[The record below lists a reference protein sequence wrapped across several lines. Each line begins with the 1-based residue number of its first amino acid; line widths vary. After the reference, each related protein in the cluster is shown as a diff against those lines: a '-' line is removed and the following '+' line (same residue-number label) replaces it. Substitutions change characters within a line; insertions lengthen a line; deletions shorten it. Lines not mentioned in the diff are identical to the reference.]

1 MLYCISSMVDTASKT
16 SSGLNT
22 NTAAAL
28 SYLLG
33 FITGLYFYL
42 TSKDK
47 FVRFHALQSTITSIG
62 FIALN
67 MILSA
72 VGLYMFTNL
81 VSLVSLILFIYMIV
95 QAYQGKKFKL
105 PVVGDIAEKN
115 A

>member
-1 MLYCISSMVDTASKT
+1 MPDTTSKSSSSSNT
-16 SSGLNT
+16 S
-22 NTAAAL
+22 AAL

-33 FITGLYFYL
+33 FITGIYFFL

-47 FVRFHALQSTITSIG
+47 FVRFHALQSTITSIA
-62 FIALN
+62 FMVLNLALN
-67 MILSA
+67 MI
-72 VGLYMFTNL
+72 GLYVFTSL
-81 VSLVSLILFIYMIV
+81 VSLVTLVLFIYLIV

>member
-1 MLYCISSMVDTASKT
+1 MVDAKNNSSINT
-16 SSGLNT
+16 S
-22 NTAAAL
+22 AAL

-33 FITGLYFYL
+33 FLTGIYFLL

-47 FVRFHALQSTITSIG
+47 FVKFHALQSTITSVGIV
-62 FIALN
+62 ALN
-67 MILSA
+67 IILGM
-72 VGLYMFTNL
+72 VGLYMLT
-81 VSLVSLILFIYMIV
+81 SLVSLASFILFIYMIL